1 MDYKYTAE
9 VEGELDE
16 IAKGANSY
24 DKVVKEVLEK
34 LRECL
39 RT

>member
-9 VEGELDE
+9 VEEDLDE

-24 DKVVKEVLEK
+24 DKLVKKVLEK

-39 RT
+39 RA